1 MRGRPNILALPRTE
15 SGSLIHGVSK
25 QPTPAPSDDVHWD
38 SDDRQEMGY
47 TAHDDDMGALPPD
60 VCDRRVTVEG
70 GQVITP
76 DMTPARQIAT
86 EKDQEIENLRAD
98 LARKNEALATLADKD
113 NTINDLQTVIASK
126 AAELAQYHDS
136 LVSKDRRISELQTS
150 LEEATSTI
158 SEKDAILAQ
167 KDREL
172 SDALAKLTDREA
184 TLGALNEQLAQKEDD
199 INALRSER
207 QHMCSEKEELE
218 AKMASAQKAV
228 DQAQTDYADAKGLNV
243 DLETEL
249 NSTRSRLQDV
259 DERSTRTEGLLR
271 VARQQLLETE
281 STLRARDK
289 SLAEKDMTIAN
300 KDVTIS
306 ELTVMIQTITPEL
319 VSARDSVD
327 DLTNRLRSTAAEQA
341 NMGEELHSV
350 VQAAQAEKDLM
361 TIALSVLRGEK
372 ESLEA
377 QREELRQQVDT
388 LTHNLRGARAQYTS
402 AKETVLGLLGTL
414 DEARSARDDETREK
428 ETVKQALG
436 KADAEG
442 AKLRDRIHGA
452 EMEMQD
458 IRGELAVNQVALVAE
473 QTTTSMLRS
482 EMTAA
487 RGEFSMLKAELET
500 ARKNLIDARADI
512 KRAEGEREE
521 VKIAKQVDE
530 NKIAEIAVTYEKMK
544 RSMSEMDKKVRDVWA
559 ECRLAEHLSCSLLL
573 FPLCLPN
580 ELGYKGIFL
589 RYVFEI

>member
-1 MRGRPNILALPRTE
+1 
-15 SGSLIHGVSK
+15 
-25 QPTPAPSDDVHWD
+25 
-38 SDDRQEMGY
+38 MGY
-47 TAHDDDMGALPPD
+47 AAHDDDMGALPPD

-86 EKDQEIENLRAD
+86 EKDQEIEKLRAD
-98 LARKNEALATLADKD
+98 LARKNEALATLAEKD
-113 NTINDLQTVIASK
+113 NTINDLQTAIASR

-207 QHMCSEKEELE
+207 QHMCSEKEELD

-228 DQAQTDYADAKGLNV
+228 DQAQTDYADAKRLNV

-259 DERSTRTEGLLR
+259 DERNTRTEGLLR

-281 STLRARDK
+281 STLRTRDK

-361 TIALSVLRGEK
+361 TNALSVLRGEK

-388 LTHNLRGARAQYTS
+388 LTHNLRGARAEYTS
-402 AKETVLGLLGTL
+402 AKEAILKLLGTL
-414 DEARSARDDETREK
+414 DEAQSARDDEMREK

-544 RSMSEMDKKVRDVWA
+544 RLMSEMDKKVRDVWA